1 MVPLSV
7 LAMCLYLSAP
17 SEADLDRAL
26 DQVEPPPALR
36 ASFRAELSTDRAV
49 RRIEFDP
56 YAPSGSRF
64 RTIRVSGD
72 DPELDAV
79 VEGWAAERQ
88 PDVRLFADDLRAS
101 LGEGRVVEEDG
112 GWRLE
117 FRHRISPNDG
127 AVDAAVSSAMIGR
140 LGLDPASGRLTD
152 VSYSILSPVR
162 LEDGLVL
169 LSYRQTYGFGY
180 SRRWGV
186 GYVSSYE
193 VEARGGRW
201 GIAQTRR
208 LKVSILDV
216 AFGLA
221 GDAGQ
226 DLASRAPTWL
236 SAALP

>member
-1 MVPLSV
+1 MSV
-7 LAMCLYLSAP
+7 LALCMMLAAP
-17 SEADLDRAL
+17 SAGDIDRAL
-26 DQVEPPPALR
+26 DEAEPPPALR
-36 ASFRAELSTDRAV
+36 ASFRAELSTSRAV

-56 YAPSGSRF
+56 YAEPGQRF
-64 RTIRVSGD
+64 RTTRVSGD

-79 VEGWAAERQ
+79 VADWAGERQ

-101 LGEGRVVEEDG
+101 LGEGRILAEEN

-127 AVDAAVSSAMIGR
+127 AVDAAVSSRMVGR
-140 LGLDPASGRLTD
+140 LKLDPVSGRLEE
-152 VSYSILSPVR
+152 VSYSILEPVR
-162 LEDGLVL
+162 LADGLIL
-169 LSYRQTYGFGY
+169 MSYRQRYGFER

-186 GYVSSYE
+186 TYVSSYD

-201 GIAQTRR
+201 GLADSRR
-208 LKVSILDV
+208 LEVKVLDV

-226 DLASRAPTWL
+226 ELASAPASVPWL
-236 SAALP
+236 SAGLP